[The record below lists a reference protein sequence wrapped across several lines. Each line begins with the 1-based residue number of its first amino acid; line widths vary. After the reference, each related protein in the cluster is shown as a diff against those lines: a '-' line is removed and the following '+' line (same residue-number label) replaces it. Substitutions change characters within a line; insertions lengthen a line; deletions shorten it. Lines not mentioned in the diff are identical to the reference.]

1 MVVYF
6 FKFYGKLLQKY
17 VTNCSFLKRTF
28 ELYLYRIEVGVEK
41 GMQSGQKIVFYRE
54 ADEVGV
60 QSRQKIVSH
69 EKTDEAPNTVTR
81 DIVFV
86 LQQKEERTLHDV
98 SIEDEMHRKQQAAQ
112 YFSTEAAYDAYG
124 NVYAQPQV
132 QTSIHQAAVAAY
144 GAYLPTYTVQ
154 QSYPHQ
160 TYVQATTPATLAP
173 EQQPAAAIAPQA
185 YYGTYKK
192 KL

>member
-6 FKFYGKLLQKY
+6 VKFYGKLLQKY

-41 GMQSGQKIVFYRE
+41 SMQSGQKIAFHIE
-54 ADEVGV
+54 ANEVGV
-60 QSRQKIVSH
+60 QSGQKIASH
-69 EKTDEAPNTVTR
+69 EKADEAPNTVTW

-86 LQQKEERTLHDV
+86 LQQKEESKLHKRH
-98 SIEDEMHRKQQAAQ
+98 MMKMK
-112 YFSTEAAYDAYG
+112 AAYDAYG

-132 QTSIHQAAVAAY
+132 QTSVHQAAAAY
-144 GAYLPTYTVQ
+144 GAYPPTYTVQ

-173 EQQPAAAIAPQA
+173 AQQPAAAIAPQA
-185 YYGTYKK
+185 YYGTYKN